1 MCIIPKHLL
10 QARQGYEVKGK
21 LGASAWVVRLWLGE
35 TWTNWNYWYSVCSA
49 AALISSHLL
58 STYSLTSC
66 DTGRTHFKV
75 ARQAHLPKTAGAWL
89 TWLTAVSLHSV
100 LTAVQL
106 HAGTNL
112 WDAQQTVDSILEDF
126 PPANLPQ
133 PLLQDDDLRVVLHR
147 QGVQFVDLQGYLNI
161 DTHEVQQGQKAGK
174 PREKLVRKDEMLRIA
189 TCN

>member
-1 MCIIPKHLL
+1 M
-10 QARQGYEVKGK
+10 
-21 LGASAWVVRLWLGE
+21 
-35 TWTNWNYWYSVCSA
+35 
-49 AALISSHLL
+49 
-58 STYSLTSC
+58 YSLTSY
-66 DTGRTHFKV
+66 DTGRMQLATATRRTHL
-75 ARQAHLPKTAGAWL
+75 QKTAGACL

-100 LTAVQL
+100 LTIVQL

-174 PREKLVRKDEMLRIA
+174 PREKLVRREEMLRIA